1 MNKESG
7 EWPEL
12 AEETRAIWDE
22 NAEAWDGRMGERG
35 NDFHNELILP
45 AFDRLL
51 GVESGQEVLDVGC
64 GNGVVSRHLAN
75 RGAQVTGIDASAELI
90 DYARTYRDKVRY
102 AVVDAT
108 DENALLSLG
117 KGRFAAAVSSNVL
130 MDLPAL
136 VPLMR
141 ALAQLLSS
149 GGGFVFSLM
158 HPCFQNPGAARI
170 VEQDDRDGRLDL
182 RYATKISHYIEP
194 LHYKGSS
201 VANSPAAQNYF
212 HRPLHLLFASA
223 FAAGFVID
231 GLEEP
236 TFARPT
242 PGARDMSWSQFRQLP
257 PLLVVRLRLLESA
270 GKNTGRAAEQSS
282 IVGKNAGI

>member
-1 MNKESG
+1 MRKKTG

-12 AEETRAIWDE
+12 AEETCAIWDE
-22 NAEAWDGRMGERG
+22 NAAAWDDRMGERG

-51 GVESGQEVLDVGC
+51 GVELGQEVLDVGC

-75 RGAQVTGIDASAELI
+75 KGAKVTGIDASAELI
-90 DYARTYRDKVRY
+90 DYARNYRDKSRY
-102 AVVDAT
+102 EVVDAT
-108 DENALLSLG
+108 DEEALLSLG

-130 MDLPAL
+130 MDLPAID
-136 VPLMR
+136 PLMR
-141 ALAQLLSS
+141 ALAQLLSP
-149 GGGFVFSLM
+149 GGRFVFSLS
-158 HPCFQNPGAARI
+158 HPCFQNPGAARL
-170 VEQDDRDGRLDL
+170 VEQDDRDGRIDL
-182 RYATKISHYIEP
+182 RYATKIHHYIEP
-194 LHYKGSS
+194 LHYKAAS

-231 GLEEP
+231 GLDEP

-242 PGARDMSWSQFRQLP
+242 PGAREMSWSQFRQLP
-257 PLLVVRLRLLESA
+257 PLLVARLRLSEPVMQC
-270 GKNTGRAAEQSS
+270 TRRAA
-282 IVGKNAGI
+282 G

>member
-1 MNKESG
+1 MPSFAARVEMNKKLG

-35 NDFHNELILP
+35 NDFHNKLILP

-51 GVESGQEVLDVGC
+51 AIESGQEVLDIGC

-102 AVVDAT
+102 EVVDAT
-108 DENALLSLG
+108 DEKALLGLG
-117 KGRFAAAVSSNVL
+117 KRRFATAVSSNVL
-130 MDLPAL
+130 MDLPTL
-136 VPLMR
+136 VPLMH
-141 ALAQLLSS
+141 ALAQLLWP
-149 GGGFVFSLM
+149 GGGFVFSLT

-170 VEQDDRDGRLDL
+170 VEQDDRDGRLNI
-182 RYATKISHYIEP
+182 RHATKIFHYIDP
-194 LHYKGSS
+194 LHYKGAS
-201 VANSPAAQNYF
+201 VVNSPTAQNYF
-212 HRPLHLLFASA
+212 HRPLYLLFASA

-236 TFARPT
+236 TFDRPT
-242 PGARDMSWSQFRQLP
+242 PSARAMSWSQFRQLP

-270 GKNTGRAAEQSS
+270 S
-282 IVGKNAGI
+282 